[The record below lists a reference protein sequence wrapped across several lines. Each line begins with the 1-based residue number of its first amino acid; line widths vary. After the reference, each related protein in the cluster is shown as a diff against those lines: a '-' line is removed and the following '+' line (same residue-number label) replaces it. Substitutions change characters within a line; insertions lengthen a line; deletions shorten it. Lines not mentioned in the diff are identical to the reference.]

1 MTRVDASALTSTVMY
16 ARGRAEHQLSR
27 RVFTTP
33 PSWYV
38 CAANHATPLM
48 ALSQRCIPQ
57 CLLYRCLCMQP
68 DVERDDGASGR
79 LSSRQLQC
87 LRWLQVNVV
96 EAPATSLTTQQL
108 QELRDA
114 VGDDVVSC
122 PPIEPLAAS
131 LPWHAVM
138 VHVCVYVSVS
148 VSVCVCVCVRV
159 SLAGARPHGDGCGC
173 DDAAW

>member
-1 MTRVDASALTSTVMY
+1 VTRVDASALTSTVVY
-16 ARGRAEHQLSR
+16 PHRRAEQQLSR
-27 RVFTTP
+27 RVFTP
-33 PSWYV
+33 PPLWYV
-38 CAANHATPLM
+38 CVANHATPRM
-48 ALSQRCIPQ
+48 TFSQRCIPRFS
-57 CLLYRCLCMQP
+57 LYRCLCMQP
-68 DVERDDGASGR
+68 DVEGDDGASGR

-122 PPIEPLAAS
+122 AAAMPLVRR
-131 LPWHAVM
+131 LCTMRHCM
-138 VHVCVYVSVS
+138 VCV
-148 VSVCVCVCVRV
+148 
-159 SLAGARPHGDGCGC
+159 AGARSHGDGCGC